1 MSRLTN
7 DQRRAISW
15 AIEVAAERAYTHDA
29 DALRSILA
37 DYRAAHGSPSPSD
50 VAIAAG
56 RQNGLYSFERCGV
69 RPTPIRPQLP
79 VSIPVAAS
87 GSNGGEAVRIGLVP
101 ENVRNAWAVSVCA
114 ASTRSMSMN
123 LDVARGVV
131 DTIADDLE
139 ERAAAPSGDDQ

>member
-1 MSRLTN
+1 
-7 DQRRAISW
+7 
-15 AIEVAAERAYTHDA
+15 
-29 DALRSILA
+29 
-37 DYRAAHGSPSPSD
+37 
-50 VAIAAG
+50 
-56 RQNGLYSFERCGV
+56 
-69 RPTPIRPQLP
+69 
-79 VSIPVAAS
+79 
-87 GSNGGEAVRIGLVP
+87 VRIGLVP